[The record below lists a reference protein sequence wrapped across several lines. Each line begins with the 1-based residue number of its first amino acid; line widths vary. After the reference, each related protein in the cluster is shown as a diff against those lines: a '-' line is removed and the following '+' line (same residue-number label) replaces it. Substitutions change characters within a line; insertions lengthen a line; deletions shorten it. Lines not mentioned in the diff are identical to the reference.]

1 MAVGRHFATGVA
13 PGLSFVVRSG
23 ARFVC
28 ALLMTAAIA
37 AVSARAQAETSE
49 VRAAQQFGLS
59 YLALMIMEDSK
70 LIEKQAKVAGLGE
83 IKVLWAKLGGPGAMN
98 DALLSGGL
106 DFATGG
112 VPSLILLWAKT
123 HGTPNE
129 VKGVGALNSMPVNLV
144 TSNPNVKSIRDFTDQ
159 DKIAVTTVKVST
171 QALLLQMAAAKE
183 FGEQNY
189 AKLDPLTVSLP
200 HPDAMAA
207 LLSGSGTITAHFS
220 APPFQYQEVARP
232 GIRSILNNYDILG
245 GPATFNLIWAT
256 TKFRDANPKTYAAF
270 VAAFE
275 EATAT
280 INRDKRAAAEVYKRM
295 SGTKESVDELLKMMQ
310 DPLVEYTLTPKSIM
324 KTAEFMAKVGTIKD
338 RPASWKDL
346 FFPNVHN
353 YQGS

>member
-1 MAVGRHFATGVA
+1 MSFLRCLRLCVA
-13 PGLSFVVRSG
+13 SLCCMLSLG
-23 ARFVC
+23 
-28 ALLMTAAIA
+28 IA
-37 AVSARAQAETSE
+37 APAHAETSE

-59 YLALMIMEDSK
+59 YLALMMMEDSK
-70 LIEKQAKVAGLGE
+70 LVEKQAKTMGLGD
-83 IKVLWAKLGGPGAMN
+83 IKVSWAKLGGPGAMN
-98 DALLSGGL
+98 DALLSGGI
-106 DFATGG
+106 DFGTGG
-112 VPSLILLWAKT
+112 VPSLITLWSKT
-123 HGTPNE
+123 HGTPQE
-129 VKGVGALNSMPVNLV
+129 VRGVGALNSMPVNLV
-144 TSNPNVKSIRDFTDQ
+144 TSNPNVKSIRDFTDK

-200 HPDAMAA
+200 HPDAMTA
-207 LLSGSGTITAHFS
+207 LLAGSGTITAHFS
-220 APPFQYQEVARP
+220 SPPFQYQEVTKP

-245 GPATFNLIWAT
+245 GPATFNLVWST
-256 TKFRDANPKTYAAF
+256 TRFRDANPKTYAAF

-338 RPASWKDL
+338 RPATWKDL
-346 FFPNVHN
+346 FFPNVHG
-353 YQGS
+353 YPGS

>member
-1 MAVGRHFATGVA
+1 MQLRLPSTS
-13 PGLSFVVRSG
+13 LSFIARSST
-23 ARFVC
+23 RLVC
-28 ALLMTAAIA
+28 AWLATAAIGVVPA
-37 AVSARAQAETSE
+37 LAQAETNE
-49 VRAAQQFGLS
+49 VRAAQQYGLS

-70 LIEKQAKVAGLGE
+70 LIEKQASAAGLGE
-83 IKVLWAKLGGPGAMN
+83 IKV
-98 DALLSGGL
+98 
-106 DFATGG
+106 GG
-112 VPSLILLWAKT
+112 VPSLITLWAKT
-123 HGTPNE
+123 HGTTNE

-144 TSNPNVKSIRDFTDQ
+144 TSNPKVKSIRDFTDQ

-200 HPDAMAA
+200 HPDAMTA
-207 LLSGSGTITAHFS
+207 LLAGSGTITAHFS
-220 APPFQYQEVARP
+220 SPPFQYQEVAKP

-245 GPATFNLIWAT
+245 GPATFNLVWST
-256 TKFRDANPKTYAAF
+256 TRFRDANPKTYAAF

-295 SGTKESVDELLKMMQ
+295 SGTKESIDELLKMMQ

-338 RPASWKDL
+338 RPATWKDL
-346 FFPNVHN
+346 FFPNVYN